1 LVGSITE
8 HCSGSLVH
16 GCRLRESYQGA
27 THAPVAVAGFHRS
40 APHRADVHV
49 VCRGA
54 ACREDSHAEYST
66 CELPGYSAGYRV
78 TPQIPQEAVN
88 ASVTV
93 VLHAVIDASGRARQL
108 EYVSGPPP
116 LAQAAIDAVKWW
128 QYRVDGEGEEIDTII
143 EVPFPPGDNQE
154 NT

>member
-1 LVGSITE
+1 
-8 HCSGSLVH
+8 
-16 GCRLRESYQGA
+16 
-27 THAPVAVAGFHRS
+27 
-40 APHRADVHV
+40 
-49 VCRGA
+49 
-54 ACREDSHAEYST
+54 
-66 CELPGYSAGYRV
+66 LPGYSAGYRV